1 MNTFSPSGTGLARI
15 GAIVSAV
22 FLTSSALAQMT
33 PVGTWRS
40 IDDNTKEPK
49 IEIVLSENNGAIVG
63 KVLKLLRPSAK
74 QDAVCVECTDDRKGK
89 PLLGM
94 ELIRGAKKVE
104 GKNDWEGGTILDPES
119 GKTYRLKLTPIN
131 EGKELEVRGYV
142 AFFSRT
148 QTWIRVN

>member
-1 MNTFSPSGTGLARI
+1 MNTFSLSGTGLARI